1 MGRNVRVFPTINL
14 AHPDL
19 AGGTAQQ
26 LSPSLLPIPCKKKM
40 VPPEEKCHS
49 QSCWD
54 KILILA
60 GQQEQ
65 EWVRVA
71 CLCVGWWMAVGGYG
85 GEGSMGVLV
94 LSRIAP
100 RCPRTSCSGHGGE
113 RILQWAPLKC
123 SRERCGKT
131 PQALCSWCYHCCLF
145 QSPVNLLGRRKGRRA
160 G

>member
-1 MGRNVRVFPTINL
+1 MSGYFQPSTSHILTSLVARPSSSRHPCYQSL
-14 AHPDL
+14 A
-19 AGGTAQQ
+19 
-26 LSPSLLPIPCKKKM
+26 KKM

-85 GEGSMGVLV
+85 GEGSMGHSTPLPKDIVLRARRGEDIAVGSFEMLQGEMWENPSSTLFLV
-94 LSRIAP
+94 LS
-100 RCPRTSCSGHGGE
+100 
-113 RILQWAPLKC
+113 L
-123 SRERCGKT
+123 
-131 PQALCSWCYHCCLF
+131 LF
-145 QSPVNLLGRRKGRRA
+145 IPEPC
-160 G
+160 

>member
-1 MGRNVRVFPTINL
+1 
-14 AHPDL
+14 
-19 AGGTAQQ
+19 
-26 LSPSLLPIPCKKKM
+26 M

-85 GEGSMGVLV
+85 GEGSMGHSTPLPKDIVLRARRGEDIAVGSFEMLQGEMWENPSSTLFLV
-94 LSRIAP
+94 LS
-100 RCPRTSCSGHGGE
+100 
-113 RILQWAPLKC
+113 L
-123 SRERCGKT
+123 
-131 PQALCSWCYHCCLF
+131 LF
-145 QSPVNLLGRRKGRRA
+145 IPEPC
-160 G
+160 

>member
-85 GEGSMGVLV
+85 GEGSMGHSTPLPKDIVLRARRGEDIAVGSFEMLQGEMWENPSSTLFLV
-94 LSRIAP
+94 LS
-100 RCPRTSCSGHGGE
+100 
-113 RILQWAPLKC
+113 L
-123 SRERCGKT
+123 
-131 PQALCSWCYHCCLF
+131 LF
-145 QSPVNLLGRRKGRRA
+145 IPEPC
-160 G
+160 